1 MRLETALRRGDLL
14 PNVLLAS
21 IQKMD
26 LVAFNIAYGSIG
38 TGSIGSS
45 GQIEGHDQFR

>member
-26 LVAFNIAYGSIG
+26 VV
-38 TGSIGSS
+38 
-45 GQIEGHDQFR
+45 